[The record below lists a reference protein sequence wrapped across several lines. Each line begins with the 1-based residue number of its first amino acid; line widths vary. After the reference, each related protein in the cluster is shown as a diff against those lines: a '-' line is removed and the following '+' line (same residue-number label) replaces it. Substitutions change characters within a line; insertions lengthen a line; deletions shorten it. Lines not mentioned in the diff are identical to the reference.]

1 VRTFVP
7 EGLSESNPARSA
19 GLAFL
24 KSIRPGLSAIVR
36 TTTEERDDRQMLAIA
51 EPRAKPK
58 AECLYRPYGTDL
70 PFPSFPST
78 SYWATFK
85 CPSGSSPKCFL
96 AFVDAHG
103 RLPDAPYRYGNSPSY
118 PSDCRSSAAASTLEG
133 RLSKALKTRR
143 GRLWPFSSLWSSS
156 TELRLASSQAAGNP
170 GERDTI

>member
-58 AECLYRPYGTDL
+58 AECFYRPL
-70 PFPSFPST
+70 PRKLISVFGVEGRTCLFTSFPST
-78 SYWATFK
+78 SYWATFAE
-85 CPSGSSPKCFL
+85 SLRDNSSPYNPKPL
-96 AFVDAHG
+96 MLTQMGSRPTVE
-103 RLPDAPYRYGNSPSY
+103 GNDVIRSKAENRY
-118 PSDCRSSAAASTLEG
+118 PSSG
-133 RLSKALKTRR
+133 
-143 GRLWPFSSLWSSS
+143 
-156 TELRLASSQAAGNP
+156 
-170 GERDTI
+170 